1 MLPQREVFPILI
13 NELFVSDGIMR
24 KDFASFL

>member
-1 MLPQREVFPILI
+1 MKT
-13 NELFVSDGIMR
+13 R